1 MNGERDE
8 PDVGSVADEAAKLFG
23 ALADWAKDT
32 AHVPGGMPGFAAGFE
47 EHLATG
53 AAECTYCPVCRTV
66 HAVRQLSPE
75 VRAQLAT
82 AGTALLQAASTLL
95 ASATSDARPTAGF
108 EHIDLD
114 DGAADWPDE
123 ADDGEDLHGPEEGDR

>member
-1 MNGERDE
+1 MNGDRDE

-32 AHVPGGMPGFAAGFE
+32 AHVPG
-47 EHLATG
+47 

-66 HAVRQLSPE
+66 HAVRQLNPE

-82 AGTALLQAASTLL
+82 AATSLLQAASGLL
-95 ASATSDARPTAGF
+95 ATAVPDARPERSGV

-114 DGAADWPDE
+114 HEPDDWPEDPDDE
-123 ADDGEDLHGPEEGDR
+123 PEEGDR